1 MEVACVA
8 ALIQLVLS
16 AFMVIIDK
24 THDVP
29 QMMGWRRLIWLMGY
43 AQEAFI
49 ISAVNCTQLLLMES
63 LTMSITY
70 SSLTFAVVLQLKPFL
85 MMFWSSCF
93 LPARIRLNRAQYLA
107 MLEIVSG
114 CMLVAVSVNLSHW
127 SENEMSLF
135 SPLAGVTA
143 ALLTISLGCYSTV
156 NCEELVKCEEF
167 GLWDC
172 LFQLS
177 FYTTCMAWIIILI
190 GTDLQTPLFDS
201 FGWKS
206 WLLSFIQAGIG
217 GLTVLVLKHNNSIEQ
232 TVTTTLASIH
242 VDGLKSILM
251 SKELDSFSLV
261 GSIISILGAISLLWE
276 EEEANDHYYGCVHA
290 DEEDDGDDNCW
301 CFVV

>member
-8 ALIQLVLS
+8 ALIQLILS

-24 THDVP
+24 THDDP
-29 QMMGWRRLIWLMGY
+29 QAMGCRRLVWLMGY

-49 ISAVNCTQLLLMES
+49 ISAVNCTQLLLTES
-63 LTMSITY
+63 LTMSLTH
-70 SSLTFAVVLQLKPFL
+70 STLTFAVVLQLKPFL

-114 CMLVAVSVNLSHW
+114 CMLVAVSVNLTNW
-127 SENEMSLF
+127 REMSLF
-135 SPLAGVTA
+135 SPLAGVAA

-177 FYTTCMAWIIILI
+177 FYTCSMAFITILI
-190 GTDLQTPLFDS
+190 GTDIQTPLFDG
-201 FGWKS
+201 FGWKQ
-206 WLLSFIQAGIG
+206 WLLSLIQAGIG
-217 GLTVLVLKHNNSIEQ
+217 MLTVLVLKHSNSIEQ
-232 TVTTTLASIH
+232 TVTTTLASVH
-242 VDGLKSILM
+242 VDGLKSIMM

-276 EEEANDHYYGCVHA
+276 EEEEDENDEANA
-290 DEEDDGDDNCW
+290 NCYF
-301 CFVV
+301 FV